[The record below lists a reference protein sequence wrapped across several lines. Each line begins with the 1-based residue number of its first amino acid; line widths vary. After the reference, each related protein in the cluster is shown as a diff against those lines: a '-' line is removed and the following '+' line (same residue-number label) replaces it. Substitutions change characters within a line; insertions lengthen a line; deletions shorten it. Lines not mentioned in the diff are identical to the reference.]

1 MAPRVIHQAAGWTV
15 TQDPTMAGRP
25 DLVRFHRSTGQRKLL
40 DQIAE
45 WTGAGWSS
53 RRWMPKAPTVP
64 AALLQHVEA
73 LMREVQS

>member
-1 MAPRVIHQAAGWTV
+1 MAPRVIYQATGWTV
-15 TQDPTMAGRP
+15 TQDPFDRRNP
-25 DLVRFHRSTGQRKLL
+25 NLVRFHRSTGQRKLL

-64 AALLQHVEA
+64 AALLRHVEA
-73 LMREVQS
+73 LMREVQP